1 MFRIYNLNILPHTH
15 CCRVSDE
22 QEPLSCSLLHPR
34 LLMCQIPGIM
44 KWQCAHQIMLQNN
57 RDFPRLLAHPSAQ
70 IQADPS
76 FVESKIW
83 SFLKLNLIQ
92 ELLQES
98 FSFITNRTNH
108 RANDK
113 AAGNC
118 IFDIKILLWYS
129 MYQWGNLCLASCLK
143 FHGNGNSTSDLSCS
157 APHSNSF
164 RNSVIPYRNVRQYW
178 LYMDQGLPK
187 KE

>member
-1 MFRIYNLNILPHTH
+1 MFRIYNLNILPHNH

-44 KWQCAHQIMLQNN
+44 KWQCTHQIMLENN
-57 RDFPRLLAHPSAQ
+57 RDFPRPLTDPSVQ

-76 FVESKIW
+76 FVEPKIW
-83 SFLKLNLIQ
+83 LFWKLKLIQ
-92 ELLQES
+92 ELLQEF

-108 RANDK
+108 RANDN

-118 IFDIKILLWYS
+118 TFDIKILLWFN
-129 MYQWGNLCLASCLK
+129 MYQWGSLCLLPA
-143 FHGNGNSTSDLSCS
+143 
-157 APHSNSF
+157 SNS
-164 RNSVIPYRNVRQYW
+164 REMEISVLISLAQLHVPNPFCPPEIWGSVGSTEIRDYQKGVRA
-178 LYMDQGLPK
+178 
-187 KE
+187 